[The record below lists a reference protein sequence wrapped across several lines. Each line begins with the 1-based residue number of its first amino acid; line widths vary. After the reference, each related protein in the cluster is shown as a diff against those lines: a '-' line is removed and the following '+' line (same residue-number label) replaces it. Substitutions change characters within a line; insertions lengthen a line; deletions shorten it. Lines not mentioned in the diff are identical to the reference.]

1 MLGGRYELGPAIGSG
16 GFGTVFRARDRRT
29 GGDVAVKLVLRG
41 LGADAAADRL
51 RREGGLLR
59 TVASR
64 RVARVLDH
72 GSDESGAWLVTDLVD
87 GGPLTST
94 TLGRA
99 LLPHEVL
106 HVARALLEGIADVH
120 RSGVIHGD
128 VKAANVL
135 IGPGSLE
142 SITIVDF
149 GLARFAARSDV
160 AAAVGE
166 GPREGTVLGTARWM
180 APEVLAG
187 GEPSPRSDLY
197 GAGLVL
203 FDLLDLG
210 SLFQGDDARG
220 ELRARLVDD
229 PGLDERV
236 PEPLRDVLA
245 RLLARDPAQRFRD
258 GADAHAAVTDLDTAP
273 VSVLPPT
280 SSRLPPSLPPLRV
293 SSLPPGSRPPVSES
307 RRRSR
312 APSMP
317 PPRLTT
323 LPPDGVGALKGT
335 LQHLDLPM
343 LDALAR
349 RERGN
354 SLGRIARGVA
364 LAFRLE
370 LDAAALILEP
380 LAVGS
385 EVARAIGASLL
396 APRARRA
403 TRARVDGDR
412 EDRWIDAI
420 DPELAAML
428 VALATALGTEADAAR
443 DESRCVRARARLV
456 GVVGADAV
464 RGTLAVAHTIARFRK
479 GDLDRAAAL
488 LALPLPGDELAPFHV
503 VVRALAAA
511 AVAVDEADVDALLLA
526 ADTGTTLLDAAAA
539 TAAGGLFAAT
549 VPAGAR
555 ALQVLERAGTL
566 LAHGDA
572 PSLEHAA
579 EHHRA
584 TVLVAHGRHAD
595 AVPHFRAAR
604 EAAHAERATDLDL
617 HSTALEAIA
626 ELAAGDRVA
635 ARETVLVLTDARLAV
650 AAGPAAIAGWVA
662 RALVARADG
671 DDGTVL
677 VRAAEARL
685 PDASTPEAVAL
696 LAAARFLLDGDVGR
710 AATRLEGHEGA
721 FFWLDAVAVS
731 EPRLAALV
739 AALTRSR
746 RTDAPPAL
754 SAPE

>member
-1 MLGGRYELGPAIGSG
+1 MLGGRYELGTAIGSG

-41 LGADAAADRL
+41 LGADAAAERL
-51 RREGGLLR
+51 RREGDVLR

-64 RVARVLDH
+64 RIARVLDH
-72 GSDESGAWLVTDLVD
+72 GADESGAWLVTDLVE
-87 GGPLTST
+87 GGALTPT

-120 RSGVIHGD
+120 RSGVVHGD
-128 VKAANVL
+128 IKPANVL
-135 IGPGSLE
+135 VGPGSLDA
-142 SITIVDF
+142 ITIVDF
-149 GLARFAARSDV
+149 GLARLAARSDV
-160 AAAVGE
+160 ASAVGDP
-166 GPREGTVLGTARWM
+166 PRAGTVLGTARWM

-187 GEPSPRSDLY
+187 GDPSPASDLY

-203 FDLLDLG
+203 FELLDAG
-210 SLFQGDDARG
+210 SLFLGEDARS
-220 ELRARLVDD
+220 ELRARLVGD
-229 PGLDERV
+229 PGLDDRV
-236 PEPLRDVLA
+236 PEPLRDVLE
-245 RLLARDPAQRFRD
+245 RLLARDPARRFRD
-258 GADAHAAVTDLDTAP
+258 GAEAHAMVTDLDTAP
-273 VSVLPPT
+273 VSVV
-280 SSRLPPSLPPLRV
+280 PPSLSLRT
-293 SSLPPGSRPPVSES
+293 SSLPPSGA
-307 RRRSR
+307 RRRSI
-312 APSMP
+312 APSQP

-354 SLGRIARGVA
+354 PLGRIARGVA
-364 LAFRLE
+364 LALRLE

-380 LAVGS
+380 LAAGS
-385 EVARAIGASLL
+385 DVARAIGVSLL

-403 TRARVDGDR
+403 TRARVDADR
-412 EDRWIDAI
+412 EDRWIDTI

-428 VALATALGTEADAAR
+428 VALATALGTADDAVR
-443 DESRCVRARARLV
+443 DVSRCLRARARLE
-456 GVVGADAV
+456 GVVGADEI
-464 RGTLAVAHTIARFRK
+464 RGTLAVAHTVARFRK
-479 GDLDRAAAL
+479 GELDRAAAL
-488 LALPLPGDELAPFHV
+488 LALPAPGEELAAFHV
-503 VVRALAAA
+503 IVRALAAA

-526 ADTGTTLLDAAAA
+526 GDTGTTLLDAAAA
-539 TAAGGLFAAT
+539 AAAGGLFASSA
-549 VPAGAR
+549 PAGAR

-584 TVLVAHGRHAD
+584 TVLVAHGRHAE

-604 EAAHAERATDLDL
+604 EAAHAERATDLDT
-617 HSTALEAIA
+617 HSAALEAIA

-650 AAGPAAIAGWVA
+650 AAGPAAVAGWVA
-662 RALVARADG
+662 RALVARLEGED
-671 DDGTVL
+671 VSLL
-677 VRAAEARL
+677 VRAAEGRSA
-685 PDASTPEAVAL
+685 DAPIPEAAVL
-696 LAAARFLLDGDVGR
+696 LAAGRFLVDGDVAR
-710 AATRLEGHEGA
+710 AASRIEGHDGA
-721 FFWLDAVAVS
+721 FFWLEAIAAG
-731 EPRLAALV
+731 EPRVGALI

-754 SAPE
+754 ASE